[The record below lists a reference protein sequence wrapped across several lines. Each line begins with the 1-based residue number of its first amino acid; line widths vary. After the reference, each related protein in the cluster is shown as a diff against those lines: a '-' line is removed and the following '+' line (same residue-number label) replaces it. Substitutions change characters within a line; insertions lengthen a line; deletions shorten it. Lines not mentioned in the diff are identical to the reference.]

1 MTIQQYIL
9 KLLHKLYVLLFCSKF
24 DAKRDIPGIITNP
37 DKASAEIFR
46 LLTGDKP
53 CMIARFGSVELMNV
67 NNSKSIKS
75 SWHSSRNY
83 ITNKQ
88 REWWWNE
95 LNCQQM
101 QTNAGFFPNT
111 KENLFKFGKLICED
125 AKNLDF
131 LGSWTEEELFATDII
146 PTNIA
151 KALLLYLEPYW
162 SSKPWT
168 KALEGKRIVVV
179 HPFAKL
185 IEQQYQNHRSEL
197 FANPDVLPLFELR
210 TVQAVQSIGGDRQ
223 DFADW
228 FEALD
233 WMKQEIDKEDYDI
246 ALIGCG
252 AYGFPLAAHCKRQGK
267 KSVHLGGAL
276 QLLFGIRGN
285 RWDDP
290 MYGVKEWGIPEGMY
304 SSLPNEHWVRPGE
317 IGRPKNAEQVEGA
330 CYW

>member
-1 MTIQQYIL
+1 MNIHYIIL
-9 KLLHKLYVLLFCSKF
+9 KILHRLYVKMFVPPF
-24 DAKRDIPGIITNP
+24 NAARDISNIITDP
-37 DKASAEIFR
+37 DKASAEIYR
-46 LLTGDKP
+46 LLTNDKP

-67 NNSKSIKS
+67 NNSRSITRHK
-75 SWHSSRNY
+75 HSVWNY
-83 ITNKQ
+83 ITHKE

-111 KENLFKFGKLICED
+111 KENLFKFGRLICED
-125 AKNLDF
+125 VRNLDF
-131 LGSWTEEELFATDII
+131 LGSWIEEELFASDII

-168 KALEGKRIVVV
+168 KALEGKRVVVV

-210 TVQAVQSIGGDRQ
+210 TVQAVQSIGGDNQ
-223 DFADW
+223 DFTDW
-228 FEALD
+228 FEALE
-233 WMKQEIDKEDYDI
+233 WMKQEVDKEDYDI

-252 AYGFPLAAHCKRQGK
+252 AYGFPLAAHVKRQGK
-267 KSVHLGGAL
+267 KAVHLGGAL

-290 MYGVKEWGIPEGMY
+290 QYGVQEFGKEGTY
-304 SSLPNEHWVRPGE
+304 LTLFNEHWVYPDSSF
-317 IGRPKNAEQVEGA
+317 RPKNAEQVEGA